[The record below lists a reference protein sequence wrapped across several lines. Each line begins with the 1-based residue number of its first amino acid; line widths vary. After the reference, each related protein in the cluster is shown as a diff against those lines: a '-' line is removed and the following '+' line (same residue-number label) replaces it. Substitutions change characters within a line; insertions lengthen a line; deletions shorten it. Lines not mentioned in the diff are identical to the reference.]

1 MFCYSLCIVLKVLH
15 ELSWECDRLYP
26 IPTITYSI
34 NKKIN
39 TINRNIYTHQKSS
52 TYAFSCCKFL
62 FSDFLITSI
71 NIHTG
76 KTGIKKIKKTI
87 TTLQTFQPNIN
98 FNLPIDVYTKN
109 TYMNL
114 HTQKKILVSIWRT
127 ISNKLL
133 IFYKNNDLSTY
144 LPYSTWLISPL
155 KEGSH
160 DKAVR
165 IQGHLTFL
173 FP

>member
-1 MFCYSLCIVLKVLH
+1 MCECVTLPHNTEVWISYISILNNMFCYSLCIVLKVLH

-39 TINRNIYTHQKSS
+39 TINRNIYTHHKSS

-114 HTQKKILVSIWRT
+114 HTQKKNT
-127 ISNKLL
+127 CFNMKDN
-133 IFYKNNDLSTY
+133 F
-144 LPYSTWLISPL
+144 
-155 KEGSH
+155 
-160 DKAVR
+160 
-165 IQGHLTFL
+165 
-173 FP
+173 